1 MNLEKYMA
9 KPDKTI
15 KQHNEDLFYC
25 LDQLWDYGY
34 IKDEKLYQLV
44 KRACYYHDFG
54 KANVEFQKR
63 VKSDKKI
70 RFNENREVS
79 HNVLSLYFIN
89 PKEFET
95 EEDYY
100 HVAFAVAFHHNYC
113 DVLQTIGE
121 KKKIIENLL
130 LDFQEQII
138 PINKKCTRGIQ
149 KIYLKKDSILLK
161 GYLHKCDYCAS
172 ANCPVELPNDF
183 LKGSLENLLIEWKKE
198 DAKRN
203 WNKMQEYCMNHE
215 GENVIV
221 VAQTGMGKTE
231 GALLWIGDHKGFFV
245 LPLRTAINAMYSR
258 ISDEIIKEKIENR
271 IALMHSESLSYLLM
285 SQKEEDMDVM
295 DYYKKAKQLSMPLT
309 ITTMDQLF
317 DFVFRYNGYE
327 MKLTTFSYSRIVID
341 EIQMYGPD
349 LLAYLIFGIQMIIEN
364 GGKVAIFTAT
374 LAPFIC
380 KEFEKMGF
388 RYKEFLDEN
397 HLSRHHIRVKKEKI
411 NIVDILNKFIENKKG
426 DKKNNNILVIC
437 NTVKKAQQFY
447 WELRE
452 ELKNE
457 GLDENDVH
465 ILHSKFTRHCRR
477 NLEQEILDVG
487 KNVNSNKNQ
496 IWISTSVVEAS
507 LDIDFDYL
515 FTELQDLNSLF
526 QRMGRCNRKGEK
538 KVVEPNCYIYTE
550 IDSELLARGK
560 KGFIDE
566 TIYNLSKE
574 AIHTRT
580 DGIITEQEKIE
591 LLETYFSIEKIEKSS
606 FWKKYRE
613 IYKELEDLRCYEI
626 KQKEIKIRKIETENV
641 IPKQIYEKRREEY
654 KALFNKWNL
663 EKDYLTKKQ
672 LEEQVKEDML
682 SISKWEFILAR
693 KNGWIIEVPE
703 LNWYGRG
710 FIPVIDCIYDDAGF
724 RRKEEDIEHAIFC

>member
-9 KPDKTI
+9 KPDQTI
-15 KQHNEDLFYC
+15 KEHNENLFYC
-25 LDQLWDYGY
+25 LDQLWNYGY
-34 IKDEKLYQLV
+34 IKDEKLYQLA

-54 KANVEFQKR
+54 KANAEFQKR

-95 EEDYY
+95 EDYY
-100 HVAFAVAFHHNYC
+100 YRVAFAVAFHHNYC

-130 LDFQEQII
+130 LDFQEEII
-138 PINKKCTRGIQ
+138 PINKKCIRGIQ

-198 DAKRN
+198 DAKCN
-203 WNKMQEYCMNHE
+203 WNEMQEYCMNHE

-231 GALLWIGDHKGFFV
+231 GALRWIGDHKGFFV

-285 SQKEEDMDVM
+285 NQKEEDMDVM

-327 MKLTTFSYSRIVID
+327 MKLTTFAYSRNVID

-374 LAPFIC
+374 LAPFIR
-380 KEFEKMGF
+380 KEFKKMGF
-388 RYKEFLDEN
+388 RYEEFLDKN
-397 HLSRHHIRVKKEKI
+397 HLSRHHMSIKKEKI
-411 NIVDILNKFIENKKG
+411 NIVDILNKYIENKKG

-457 GLDENDVH
+457 GMDENDVH

-477 NLEQEILDVG
+477 NLEKEILDVG
-487 KNVNSNKNQ
+487 KDVNSNKNQ

-538 KVVEPNCYIYTE
+538 KVVEPNCYIYIE
-550 IDSELLARGK
+550 IDSELLESGK

-591 LLETYFSIEKIEKSS
+591 LLETYFSIENIEKSS

-626 KQKEIKIRKIETENV
+626 KQKEINIRKIETENV
-641 IPKQIYEKRREEY
+641 IPKPIYEKRREKY
-654 KALFNKWNL
+654 KDLLNKWNS

-710 FIPVIDCIYDDAGF
+710 SIPVIDCIYDDAGF
-724 RRKEEDIEHAIFC
+724 RRKKEDTEHAIFC